1 MVVVVVVVV
10 VDSNTDTTRWLE
22 RTSAAYQVRLRLHAL
37 SSLFSFVF
45 EVVVDDF
52 VGVLFVR

>member
-1 MVVVVVVVV
+1 MVV
-10 VDSNTDTTRWLE
+10 VDSNIDTTRWLE
-22 RTSAAYQVRLRLHAL
+22 RTSAAYQARLRRLAL
-37 SSLFSFVF
+37 SNLFSFVF